1 MDVWDVIVAA
11 ASGELVRTRKS
22 SRERATSVSSDFSLH
37 TVAPS
42 QQDRAENRPLRAMES
57 ERRSST
63 GIRAKVSTTTH
74 GICITTTRYVNE
86 GYTRFYAPKRWR
98 KPYAYTHAQK

>member
-42 QQDRAENRPLRAMES
+42 QQDRAAGNGVGTPVQHWYTCQS
-57 ERRSST
+57 
-63 GIRAKVSTTTH
+63 KYDY
-74 GICITTTRYVNE
+74 TRYMYNDD
-86 GYTRFYAPKRWR
+86 PLC
-98 KPYAYTHAQK
+98 Q